1 MEQTKD
7 VVTNNV
13 EEMNETLTENE
24 VLVDDFYAAE
34 TDSEN
39 NMEEIK
45 IDDINLDET
54 FGILGEV
61 EEPQAEVVEPE
72 KVEETIV
79 ETPQEIEEDDTE
91 ETSDPI
97 YTASLN
103 ELKKDNADF
112 DALFDSLYNDVAGA
126 NNFIS
131 TLIEQKKNVTDNAA
145 SLEEAKEKLA
155 KEKEEFD
162 RFVQSQK
169 ESIELEKAQC
179 NEYVRTQKLRLQNEE
194 SQFNADAEA
203 TRAELALADASIKAS
218 SEKLESE
225 KAQFRVYKDLE
236 EKKQQSEKEK
246 IERDRSKLEAEIE
259 QFKKEQEV
267 MLNKINAQEQELKN
281 EKEQFEKSKEIDL
294 EKIRN
299 AQLEIMSQRE
309 QFEKFKEIE
318 EKKLELES
326 KNLSQSCARFKELV
340 SQFNSGF
347 QQLPD
352 ADK

>member
-1 MEQTKD
+1 MGQNKD
-7 VVTNNV
+7 VANNDV
-13 EEMNETLTENE
+13 EVMNEVLNDNE
-24 VLVDDFYAAE
+24 VLVDDFYDDE
-34 TDSEN
+34 KFEEVDSAN

-45 IDDINLDET
+45 MDDINLEET
-54 FGILGEV
+54 FGIAEDSEDEEGETPVAPVVMPVV
-61 EEPQAEVVEPE
+61 EEPKPYVAETV
-72 KVEETIV
+72 K
-79 ETPQEIEEDDTE
+79 TPSNNLQ
-91 ETSDPI
+91 
-97 YTASLN
+97 
-103 ELKKDNADF
+103 KDNADF

-145 SLEEAKEKLA
+145 SLKEEKDKLA
-155 KEKEEFD
+155 KDREEFE

-179 NEYVRTQKLRLQNEE
+179 NEYIRTQKLRLQTEE

-203 TRAELALADASIKAS
+203 TRAELSLADASIKAA

-225 KAQFRVYKDLE
+225 KAQFRVYKELE
-236 EKKQQSEKEK
+236 EKKQQTEREK
-246 IERDRSKLEAEIE
+246 IEKDRNKLEADIE
-259 QFKKEQEV
+259 QFQKEKEV
-267 MLNKINAQEQELKN
+267 ILNKLNTEDQELKK
-281 EKEQFEKSKEIDL
+281 EREQFEKSKEIDL
-294 EKIRN
+294 EKIKN

-309 QFEKFKEIE
+309 QFEKFKELE

-347 QQLPD
+347 QQLPE

>member
-1 MEQTKD
+1 MGQTKD
-7 VVTNNV
+7 VANNDV
-13 EEMNETLTENE
+13 ELMNEVLNDNE
-24 VLVDDFYAAE
+24 VLVDDFYDEEKFEEVESA
-34 TDSEN
+34 N

-45 IDDINLDET
+45 MDDINLEET
-54 FGILGEV
+54 FGIAEEKDEEEVSEAPVVMPTV
-61 EEPQAEVVEPE
+61 EEVKPYVAEVV
-72 KVEETIV
+72 K
-79 ETPQEIEEDDTE
+79 TP
-91 ETSDPI
+91 SS
-97 YTASLN
+97 SLQ
-103 ELKKDNADF
+103 KDNADF

-145 SLEEAKEKLA
+145 NLKEEKDKLA
-155 KEKEEFD
+155 KDREEFE
-162 RFVQSQK
+162 RFVQSQR

-179 NEYVRTQKLRLQNEE
+179 NEYIRTQKLRLQTEE

-203 TRAELALADASIKAS
+203 TRAELSLADASIKAA

-225 KAQFRVYKDLE
+225 KAQFRVYKELE
-236 EKKQQSEKEK
+236 EKKQQTEREK
-246 IERDRSKLEAEIE
+246 IEKDRNKLEADIE
-259 QFKKEQEV
+259 QFQKEKEV
-267 MLNKINAQEQELKN
+267 ILNKLNTEDQELKK
-281 EKEQFEKSKEIDL
+281 EREQFEKSKEIDL
-294 EKIRN
+294 EKIKN

-309 QFEKFKEIE
+309 QFEKFKELE

-347 QQLPD
+347 QQLPE

>member
-13 EEMNETLTENE
+13 EEINEPLTENE
-24 VLVDDFYAAE
+24 DLVDDFYSAE
-34 TDSEN
+34 NDSEN
-39 NMEEIK
+39 NMEEIE

-54 FGILGEV
+54 FGLLGEV
-61 EEPQAEVVEPE
+61 EETQPEVVEPV
-72 KVEETIV
+72 KLEETVV
-79 ETPQEIEEDDTE
+79 ETDEDDTE
-91 ETSDPI
+91 GFSAPI
-97 YTASLN
+97 YTASSN
-103 ELKKDNADF
+103 DSKRDNADF

-145 SLEEAKEKLA
+145 SLEEEKEKLA
-155 KEKEEFD
+155 KEKEEFN

-179 NEYVRTQKLRLQNEE
+179 NEYVRTQKLRIQNEE

-281 EKEQFEKSKEIDL
+281 EKAQFEKSKEIDL

-299 AQLEIMSQRE
+299 AQLEIMTQRE

-347 QQLPD
+347 QQLPN